1 MKRRSNTV
9 TMFAAAFLAGAT
21 AFGAEGVPDEG
32 LHGLAARQRQL
43 ASALD
48 CAPTEAQRKI
58 LRAELGPV
66 NHALLLDPHSPAG
79 KTACTVK
86 SGDSLARIA
95 RQHGVTVELLRA
107 CNGLARDV
115 ISAGQTLIVP
125 TGTVSLLVD
134 KSDNVLT
141 VMRDGQFFREY
152 RVATGR
158 ENRTPVGEFT
168 ITDRVEKPTWWRPS
182 DNKPIPYGDPEH
194 ELGTHWLAW
203 SIRGFGIHGTS
214 KPESIGTQA
223 SLGCVRMLNEE
234 VAQLF
239 ALAPSGTKVTVK
251 D

>member
-1 MKRRSNTV
+1 MLASALL
-9 TMFAAAFLAGAT
+9 AAAAAG
-21 AFGAEGVPDEG
+21 GAETAPDG

-43 ASALD
+43 VHALSCVQTD
-48 CAPTEAQRKI
+48 DQRRI

-66 NHALLLDPHSPAG
+66 NHALLLDPRSTEG
-79 KTACTVK
+79 KTAYTVK

-95 RQHGVTVELLRA
+95 RQHGVTVELLRG
-107 CNGLARDV
+107 CNGMARDV
-115 ISAGQTLIVP
+115 ISAGQTLIIP

-141 VMRDGQFFREY
+141 VLRAGQFFREY

-168 ITDRVEKPTWWRPS
+168 ITDRVEKPTWWRPA

-203 SIRGFGIHGTS
+203 SIRGFGIHGTN
-214 KPESIGTQA
+214 KPESIGAQA

-239 ALAPSGTKVTVK
+239 ALAPSGTKIAVQ

>member
-1 MKRRSNTV
+1 
-9 TMFAAAFLAGAT
+9 
-21 AFGAEGVPDEG
+21 
-32 LHGLAARQRQL
+32 ARTDAQRQ
-43 ASALD
+43 
-48 CAPTEAQRKI
+48 I

-66 NHALLLDPHSPAG
+66 NHALLLDPHSAAG
-79 KTACTVK
+79 KTAYTVK

-107 CNGLARDV
+107 CNGMARDV
-115 ISAGQTLIVP
+115 ISAGQTLGIP

-141 VMRDGQFFREY
+141 VFRNGQFFREY

-239 ALAPSGTKVTVK
+239 ALAPSGTKVTVQ

>member
-1 MKRRSNTV
+1 MTIRDMTV
-9 TMFAAAFLAGAT
+9 GAVVAVLALAGT
-21 AFGAEGVPDEG
+21 ARGEEGSADD
-32 LHGLAARQRQL
+32 LRALTARQRQL
-43 ASALD
+43 AHALD
-48 CAPTEAQRKI
+48 LARTDAQRQV

-66 NHALLLDPHSPAG
+66 NHALLLDPRAADG
-79 KTACTVK
+79 KTPYVVQP
-86 SGDSLARIA
+86 GDSLARIA
-95 RQHGVTVELLRA
+95 KRNDITVELLRA
-107 CNGLARDV
+107 CNGMTRDTV
-115 ISAGQTLIVP
+115 RAGQTLQVP

-141 VMRDGQFFREY
+141 VLRDGRFFREY

-168 ITDRVEKPTWWRPS
+168 ITDRVEKPTWWRPA

-203 SIRGFGIHGTS
+203 SIRGFGIHGTN

-234 VAQLF
+234 VVQLF
-239 ALAPSGTKVTVK
+239 ALAPSGTKVVVQ

>member
-1 MKRRSNTV
+1 MTIRNVTV
-9 TMFAAAFLAGAT
+9 RMVAAVLALAGA
-21 AFGAEGVPDEG
+21 ARAEEAADD
-32 LHGLAARQRQL
+32 LRTLAARQRQL
-43 ASALD
+43 AHALD
-48 CAPTEAQRKI
+48 LARTDAQRQV

-66 NHALLLDPHSPAG
+66 NHTLLLDPRFAEG
-79 KTACTVK
+79 KTACVVQ

-95 RQHGVTVELLRA
+95 KRHGITVELLRA
-107 CNGLARDV
+107 ANGMTRDTV
-115 ISAGQTLIVP
+115 RAGQTLLVP
-125 TGTVSLLVD
+125 AGTVSLHVD

-141 VMRDGQFFREY
+141 VLRDGRFFREY

-168 ITDRVEKPTWWRPS
+168 ITDRVEKPTWWRPA

-203 SIRGFGIHGTS
+203 SIRGFGIHGTN

-234 VAQLF
+234 VVQLF
-239 ALAPSGTKVTVK
+239 ALAPSGTKVVVQ

>member
-1 MKRRSNTV
+1 MKRRTKPGAML
-9 TMFAAAFLAGAT
+9 TATLLAGA
-21 AFGAEGVPDEG
+21 AACGAETAPDS
-32 LHGLAARQRQL
+32 LHGPAARQRQL
-43 ASALD
+43 ANALE
-48 CAPTEAQRKI
+48 CARTDAQRQI
-58 LRAELGPV
+58 LRAELGPI
-66 NHALLLDPHSPAG
+66 NHALLLDPHSAGG
-79 KTACTVK
+79 KTAYVVK
-86 SGDSLARIA
+86 NGDSLARVA
-95 RQHGVTVELLRA
+95 RQHGVTVELLRT
-107 CNGLARDV
+107 CNSLARDTLSV
-115 ISAGQTLIVP
+115 GQTLLVP
-125 TGTVSLLVD
+125 AGTVSLLID

-141 VMRDGQFFREY
+141 VFRDGQFLREY

-168 ITDRVEKPTWWRPS
+168 ITDRVEKPTWWRPA

-203 SIRGFGIHGTS
+203 SIRGFGIHGTN

-239 ALAPSGTKVTVK
+239 ALAPSGTKVTVQ

>member
-1 MKRRSNTV
+1 MNRRSNLG
-9 TMFAAAFLAGAT
+9 TMLAAALLTCAGAR
-21 AFGAEGVPDEG
+21 GADIATDDG

-48 CAPTEAQRKI
+48 GARTDAQRQI
-58 LRAELGPV
+58 LRVELGPV
-66 NHALLLDPHSPAG
+66 NHALLLDPHSAVG
-79 KTACTVK
+79 KTAYTVK

-95 RQHGVTVELLRA
+95 KQHSVTVELLRA
-107 CNGLARDV
+107 CNGMARDV
-115 ISAGQTLIVP
+115 ISAGQTLMVP

-141 VMRDGQFFREY
+141 VFRNGQFFREY

-223 SLGCVRMLNEE
+223 SLGCVRMRNEE

-239 ALAPSGTKVTVK
+239 ALAPSGTKVTVQ